1 MSFFEE
7 LKRRKVF
14 RVAATYAVVAWILMQ
29 IGEVTFP
36 ALNIPDWVMS
46 TLVVLLLAGF
56 PIAVIFAW
64 VFDKTPQGY
73 IKTDVPDIENIGGM
87 NVKVDDRPFYLQKRN
102 IFLILGV
109 IAGILIGT
117 YGGSALS
124 NNSEDDKSIAVLPFD
139 NFSKDKDDEYLS
151 DGITEDIT
159 MNLAKVKELTVIS
172 RTSVMKYKGSMK
184 NAKEIAEELS
194 VKYILEGSIRKI
206 GERVRIVGQL
216 IDAVNDKH
224 VWSDS
229 YDRNMVDIF
238 DIQAD
243 VSKEIANA
251 MEAELTDKTLIQLET
266 APTNN
271 MDAYILYQ
279 RARSYYGMYTS
290 NDNETAI
297 NLFNEALTIDKNY
310 ALAYAGL
317 ADCYGQRVIRFNYGQ
332 EWIDSALYVA
342 DIALKINPNLAEAYK
357 AKGLIY
363 MASHK
368 LSNGEVSTDKALSLN
383 PGYHTAV
390 ANKGV
395 FLSRRGHLFESQKYL
410 NKSTRLSPI
419 STATENTWLSN
430 IYFIIDEIEIAD
442 QFLFSAIKNSPN
454 VRSTY
459 NNGILKSLRLKD
471 NQKAL
476 KIIESFKQN
485 IGEEDYI
492 DYFDGLYNYH
502 NQNYEKALEYFISSK
517 SVASSFRSG
526 GATGFMNAHYL
537 LQTLNHLNRSYD
549 QLLDKGFLKISSDF
563 NNGSDSYTLHVQYSA
578 LYLLKKEDD
587 KALDELEKAVQRGL
601 RDKTLLM
608 DPAFDKIRNNDRFKL
623 ISSEIDIFVQREKLK
638 FKEAGLIPN
647 I

>member
-46 TLVVLLLAGF
+46 TLVVVLLAGF

-73 IKTDVPDIENIGGM
+73 IKTDAPDTEDIGGM
-87 NVKVDDRPFYLQKRN
+87 NIKVDNQPFYLQKRN
-102 IFLILGV
+102 IFLALGV
-109 IAGILIGT
+109 IAGILIGA
-117 YGGSALS
+117 YGGAALS
-124 NNSEDDKSIAVLPFD
+124 INSEDEKSIAVLPFD

-172 RTSVMKYKGSMK
+172 RTSVMKYKDSMK

-224 VWSDS
+224 IWSDS
-229 YDRNMVDIF
+229 YDRNMADIF

-251 MEAELTDKTLIQLET
+251 MEAELTEKTIANIESI
-266 APTNN
+266 PTDN

-279 RARSYYGMYTS
+279 RARSYYGMYTM
-290 NDNETAI
+290 DGNETSI
-297 NLFNEALTIDKNY
+297 NLLNEALEIDKNY

-317 ADCYGQRVIRFNYGQ
+317 ADSYAQRVIRSKYD
-332 EWIDSALYVA
+332 ESWLDSALIVA
-342 DIALKINPNLAEAYK
+342 DLALEINPNLAEAYK

-363 MASHK
+363 MASSF
-368 LSNGEVSTDKALSLN
+368 LTLAEENTDKALEIN
-383 PGYHTAV
+383 PGYYTAV

-395 FLSRRGHLFESQKYL
+395 LLSRRGMFFEAQEYL
-410 NKSTRLSPI
+410 IKSTRLSPT
-419 STATENTWLSN
+419 STSTESN
-430 IYFIIDEIEIAD
+430 QLAQIYDMMDQNDIAD
-442 QFLFSAIKNSPN
+442 KFIFDAIKNSPN
-454 VRSTY
+454 VRASYARGIEMMLSRGLNGKAKDIISIFENNRGNIDDLNFFKGQLSFY
-459 NNGILKSLRLKD
+459 NNDYK
-471 NQKAL
+471 NAL
-476 KIIESFKQN
+476 K
-485 IGEEDYI
+485 
-492 DYFDGLYNYH
+492 YFN
-502 NQNYEKALEYFISSK
+502 K
-517 SVASSFRSG
+517 SGAIARHWRG
-526 GATGFMNAHYL
+526 GGFSDFSNAHYL
-537 LQTLNHLNRSYD
+537 LKTLIKLNRPYTE
-549 QLLDKGFLKISSDF
+549 FLNAGIAYNNSKLASGVDAPTMYLELSALHSF
-563 NNGSDSYTLHVQYSA
+563 NNKNKSLEY
-578 LYLLKKEDD
+578 
-587 KALDELEKAVQRGL
+587 LEKAVERGF
-601 RDKTLLM
+601 RNKALLE
-608 DPAFDKIRNNDRFKL
+608 DPVFDPIRNNDRFKL
-623 ISSEIDIFVQREKLK
+623 ILSEINIFIKREKIK
-638 FKEAGLIPN
+638 FNEAGLIPS

>member
-14 RVAATYAVVAWILMQ
+14 RVAVTYAVVAWILMQ

-36 ALNIPDWVMS
+36 ALNIPEWVMS
-46 TLVVLLLAGF
+46 TLVVVLLAGF

-64 VFDKTPQGY
+64 IFDKTPQGY
-73 IKTDVPDIENIGGM
+73 IKTDAPDTENIGGM
-87 NVKVDDRPFYLQKRN
+87 KVQVDDRPFYLQKRN
-102 IFLILGV
+102 IFLALGV
-109 IAGILIGT
+109 LAGILIGT

-124 NNSEDDKSIAVLPFD
+124 INDEDDKSIAVLPFD
-139 NFSKDKDDEYLS
+139 NFSKDKNDEYLS

-172 RTSVMKYKGSMK
+172 RTSVMKYKGSIK

-224 VWSDS
+224 IWSDS
-229 YDRNMVDIF
+229 YDREMADIF

-251 MEAELTDKTLIQLET
+251 MEAELTENTLSQLE
-266 APTNN
+266 AIPTNN

-279 RARSYYGMYTS
+279 RARSYYGMYTR
-290 NDNETAI
+290 DGNETSI
-297 NLFNEALTIDKNY
+297 NLLNEALAIDKNY

-317 ADCYGQRVIRFNYGQ
+317 ADCYGQRVIRFEYGE

-342 DIALKINPNLAEAYK
+342 DLALKINPNLAEAYK
-357 AKGLIY
+357 AKGLIH

-368 LSNGEVSTDKALSLN
+368 LNKGENATDKALSLN

-395 FLSRRGHLFESQKYL
+395 FLSRRGQFFEAQKYL
-410 NKSTRLSPI
+410 NKSTRLSPT
-419 STATENTWLSN
+419 STATENTWLNN
-430 IYFIIDEIEIAD
+430 IYFLIDEIEIAD
-442 QFLFSAIKNSPN
+442 KFLFSAIKNSPN

-459 NNGILKSLRLKD
+459 NTGILRSLRVSD

-476 KIIESFKQN
+476 KIIESFREN
-485 IGEEDYI
+485 IGND
-492 DYFDGLYNYH
+492 DFANFFNGLYNYY
-502 NQNYEKALEYFISSK
+502 NQNYEKALEYFVSSK
-517 SVASSFRSG
+517 SVARSFRSG
-526 GATGFMNAHYL
+526 GTTGFMNAHYL
-537 LQTLNHLNRSYD
+537 LQTLDYLDQPYD
-549 QLLDKGFLKISSDF
+549 ELLDEGFSIIKSNLG
-563 NNGSDSYTLHVQYSA
+563 NGADSYTQHVQLSS
-578 LYLLKKEDD
+578 LYLLSKENE
-587 KALDELEKAVQRGL
+587 KALDELEKAVQSGL
-601 RDKTLLM
+601 RDYSLLK
-608 DPAFDKIRNNDRFKL
+608 DISFNPIRNNDRFKL
-623 ISSEIDIFVQREKLK
+623 ISSEIKIFIEREKLK
-638 FKEAGLIPN
+638 FKEAGLIPS